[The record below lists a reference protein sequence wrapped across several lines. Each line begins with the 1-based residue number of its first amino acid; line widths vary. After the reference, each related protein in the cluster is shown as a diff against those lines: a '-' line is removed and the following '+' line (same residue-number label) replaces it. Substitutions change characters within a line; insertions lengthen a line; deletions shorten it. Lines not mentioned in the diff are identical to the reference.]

1 MTKAQF
7 LSNNRG
13 IGPNG
18 SNVQNEILENVYDSI
33 KAQEIQIEQRE
44 YIQGV
49 AHEGWLLKQGG
60 KVKTWKKRW
69 VICSGSVLY
78 YFETPK
84 DNAPKGLVPLE
95 NVVARTTSGKPF
107 AFALVSADDGRGVIK
122 SAKARPTS

>member
-1 MTKAQF
+1 MDA
-7 LSNNRG
+7 LPRL
-13 IGPNG
+13 
-18 SNVQNEILENVYDSI
+18 VQSEL
-33 KAQEIQIEQRE
+33 K
-44 YIQGV
+44 V